1 MGYSLPVFWVPL
13 GVWGVGWVFFLV
25 AEQVFGY
32 RRVGYSRVMYA
43 TGGVP
48 RHVGGGGVVYAR
60 VMVSLF
66 WGCGEGGFGVRFVG
80 VGVNFLW
87 C

>member
-1 MGYSLPVFWVPL
+1 MWV
-13 GVWGVGWVFFLV
+13 GIVFFWGGLALV
-25 AEQVFGY
+25 WLLSGRLLAGNVRDWGC
-32 RRVGYSRVMYA
+32 A
-43 TGGVP
+43 AP
-48 RHVGGGGVVYAR
+48 RGGGGVVYAR
-60 VMVSLF
+60 EMVSLF